1 MKKLNKIK
9 FSLLIFM
16 IGIMNVQAQELA
28 LRDDPQTGYVKK
40 KVEINNLKTLIKV
53 LEPMYEVSIVCNSD
67 LIHTKISYNVSDKS
81 KSVEEHLSK
90 MTSKS
95 NLSYHKLD
103 DGFYVITDK
112 EEKGAINNDAAPI
125 NLPVTKSNKSGK
137 KETNRTEKVEEVSI
151 SGTVSSENGE
161 TLPGVN
167 VLLKGTN
174 IGSVTD
180 MDGKYSITAPNG
192 NGTLIFSFIGFTSQ
206 EIPIGGRSIIN
217 VTMVDESQ
225 ALGEVVVTA
234 FGLERKKESLVYSVT
249 EVKGE
254 EFTKSRETNLA
265 NSLTGKIAGVNA
277 TSMASGPG
285 SSSRVVIRGN
295 GSLNG
300 NNQPLYVINGMPIS
314 NRPSTV
320 KDQANGAT
328 TDLGDGISS
337 INPDDIESI
346 SVLKGGAAAA
356 LYGSQA
362 ANGVILIT
370 TKKGTRQQKG
380 IGIELNSNFTLG
392 TINIFP
398 EYQYEYGQGS
408 LGVRPQ
414 SQGEAI
420 STGRLS
426 YGEPMDGQPYVQFD
440 GVERPYSPVNVKD
453 NIKAFYRNST
463 NIVNTVSFSGGNES
477 VLYRVSAS
485 DLQSGAIVHGS
496 TYDRQTANVNLKA
509 FLSDKLSFDTQ
520 VQYNYEV
527 GTNRP
532 GVGYVGTN
540 SAWGVYLLANTVDVT
555 DLAPGYNPETG
566 QEVEWQHVNQAT
578 NPYFARDRMGN
589 QDVKDRVI
597 AQGSLTYDL
606 LPNLFIKADFM
617 RDFSSW
623 REEDFYPVGTAF
635 RPLGTYRSQEE
646 LRTRSNGR
654 VIANYNTTF
663 GNGINLTAMV
673 GGNLERDILDVSNLI
688 GSEYIIP
695 DWISP
700 VNLNILAPSKGF
712 YRTGTNS
719 VFSSLDFNFKETYYL
734 SITGRQD
741 QFSTLNPGNN
751 KIFYPSVG
759 GSVILSNAFDLP
771 DAISFAKL
779 RGSWAQVGSATVDAY
794 AINQLYGFRLGGH
807 LGVPVQTSSSAISNP
822 ELRPLTST
830 TSEIG
835 FDAQFFDNRFGID
848 FTLYSKINQDDIVS
862 TSIAP
867 SSGAT
872 STLLNVGEISNKGI
886 ELLLTGNPIR
896 TSVFSWNVS
905 YNLAYNKN
913 RVLTLA
919 PGQATGNSSLLG
931 KDSSTRFGRSYEYNE
946 DGIRVY
952 NSLSGYAMLGP
963 TMPLGIGVPP
973 YTMGF
978 ENTFTYKNFSL
989 NALIDAKFGN
999 QFFSQAKQYMWRF
1012 GFLKET
1018 LPGRDNGLTVEGVDE
1033 NGDAFS
1039 KTWPSSF
1046 MSTYYNNDGQ
1056 YATNFMIDGSFVK
1069 LRSVVLN
1076 YNIPVDKLKFVNLTT
1091 AQISLVA
1098 RNLAILYRNSDH
1110 FDPEQASDP
1119 NSNSQN
1125 FSGVM
1130 LPRTREIGFNLRIG
1144 F

>member
-125 NLPVTKSNKSGK
+125 NLPAAKSNNSGK

-477 VLYRVSAS
+477 VLCFGSA
-485 DLQSGAIVHGS
+485 V
-496 TYDRQTANVNLKA
+496 
-509 FLSDKLSFDTQ
+509 
-520 VQYNYEV
+520 
-527 GTNRP
+527 
-532 GVGYVGTN
+532 
-540 SAWGVYLLANTVDVT
+540 
-555 DLAPGYNPETG
+555 
-566 QEVEWQHVNQAT
+566 
-578 NPYFARDRMGN
+578 
-589 QDVKDRVI
+589 
-597 AQGSLTYDL
+597 
-606 LPNLFIKADFM
+606 
-617 RDFSSW
+617 
-623 REEDFYPVGTAF
+623 
-635 RPLGTYRSQEE
+635 RSHC
-646 LRTRSNGR
+646 TW
-654 VIANYNTTF
+654 
-663 GNGINLTAMV
+663 INL
-673 GGNLERDILDVSNLI
+673 
-688 GSEYIIP
+688 
-695 DWISP
+695 
-700 VNLNILAPSKGF
+700 
-712 YRTGTNS
+712 
-719 VFSSLDFNFKETYYL
+719 
-734 SITGRQD
+734 
-741 QFSTLNPGNN
+741 
-751 KIFYPSVG
+751 
-759 GSVILSNAFDLP
+759 
-771 DAISFAKL
+771 
-779 RGSWAQVGSATVDAY
+779 
-794 AINQLYGFRLGGH
+794 
-807 LGVPVQTSSSAISNP
+807 
-822 ELRPLTST
+822 
-830 TSEIG
+830 
-835 FDAQFFDNRFGID
+835 
-848 FTLYSKINQDDIVS
+848 
-862 TSIAP
+862 
-867 SSGAT
+867 
-872 STLLNVGEISNKGI
+872 
-886 ELLLTGNPIR
+886 
-896 TSVFSWNVS
+896 
-905 YNLAYNKN
+905 
-913 RVLTLA
+913 
-919 PGQATGNSSLLG
+919 
-931 KDSSTRFGRSYEYNE
+931 
-946 DGIRVY
+946 
-952 NSLSGYAMLGP
+952 
-963 TMPLGIGVPP
+963 
-973 YTMGF
+973 
-978 ENTFTYKNFSL
+978 
-989 NALIDAKFGN
+989 
-999 QFFSQAKQYMWRF
+999 
-1012 GFLKET
+1012 
-1018 LPGRDNGLTVEGVDE
+1018 
-1033 NGDAFS
+1033 
-1039 KTWPSSF
+1039 
-1046 MSTYYNNDGQ
+1046 
-1056 YATNFMIDGSFVK
+1056 
-1069 LRSVVLN
+1069 
-1076 YNIPVDKLKFVNLTT
+1076 
-1091 AQISLVA
+1091 
-1098 RNLAILYRNSDH
+1098 
-1110 FDPEQASDP
+1110 
-1119 NSNSQN
+1119 
-1125 FSGVM
+1125 
-1130 LPRTREIGFNLRIG
+1130 
-1144 F
+1144 